1 MPSVK
6 TKDLISGYG
15 NLKIIDGVSIDVEE
29 SRVTS
34 IIGPNGA
41 GKSTLIKTIYGF
53 LKPWRGKVLYGDEDI
68 TGQEPHTLLQKGI
81 AFVLQRQSIFPF
93 LTVQENLEMGAWTI
107 KRDKKRSRESIDVIY
122 ARFPILKEK
131 RKQNAKDL
139 SGGMKRMLEMGR
151 ALITNPKLII
161 LDEPSAGLA
170 PKVISELYKKFAEL
184 KELKITFLIVDQNV
198 RRAVE
203 IADHVYVL
211 EDGRVSLEGSGG
223 DLKGDLM
230 KHIESWLR
238 F

>member
-1 MPSVK
+1 MPSIK

-15 NLKIIDGVSIDVEE
+15 NLKIIDGISIDVEE
-29 SRVTS
+29 SKVTC

-68 TGQEPHTLLQKGI
+68 TGQESHSLLQKGI
-81 AFVLQRQSIFPF
+81 AFVLQRQSVFPL
-93 LTVQENLEMGAWTI
+93 LTVQENLEMGAWNI
-107 KRDKKRSRESIDVIY
+107 RRDKKRSRESIGVIY
-122 ARFPILKEK
+122 DRFPLLKEK

-170 PKVISELYKKFAEL
+170 PKVIGELYKKFAEL

-203 IADHVYVL
+203 FADHVYVL
-211 EDGRVSLEGSGG
+211 EDGRVSSEAWVE
-223 DLKGDLM
+223 
-230 KHIESWLR
+230 I
-238 F
+238 